1 MVTKVP
7 LFSFGGHLFFVP
19 EQHSLSLLANPLGH
33 ILHSLGGWSTKVS
46 YQGHVG
52 PATVVSFP
60 KSTVTEEQEMIE
72 SKFKK

>member
-7 LFSFGGHLFFVP
+7 FFSFGGHLFFVP

-46 YQGHVG
+46 YQGRVG
-52 PATVVSFP
+52 PATVVFFP
-60 KSTVTEEQEMIE
+60 KSRVTEEQEMTE